1 MFIKALS
8 IENFKPFTSD
18 NPLVLT
24 DLNVPDNINE
34 GTGLNVLVGE
44 NGCGKTT
51 ILDALALPLLSY
63 KADGITVNDFN
74 DPKSDMLVTIHS
86 HEPFSVSKTMPKQ
99 SFSSCGLLFKAKLRD
114 RATKNYLSSIVV
126 SDQLFIPVENE
137 NTVREGSVDLRVNVN
152 NPFSGPRF
160 SKNEVMFLD
169 KNRTNQIRTGTF
181 NNTKFDRLMED
192 LNFQY
197 LSKCEESPKDID
209 STVSKTVKQ
218 TAQND
223 FLVDIINK
231 ASKIIGQDI
240 RLHLIDNWKPYSNAF
255 FSIMKENNQFIN
267 LNMLGSGYEMIFSL
281 IFTSTLSKQSN
292 KQLIVM
298 IDEPELHMH
307 PKLQEQLCSLL
318 IDLSKES
325 QIFIST
331 HSPLLVKQLRM
342 NNNSKFMIIKKQ
354 ENKIIISD
362 MDSGVLPYISAN
374 EINYLAFDLPT
385 AEFHDELYGHLMY
398 ELEEFTTESFDKR
411 LVEKFSIERDTKWQK
426 EKDGQIQGTML
437 NVTLPTFIRHKL
449 HHPENKTMQVYC
461 YSPEEM
467 INSISKMI
475 AIIKQIKEEEMIN
488 D

>member
-8 IENFKPFTSD
+8 IENFKPFTSA

-24 DLNVPDNINE
+24 DLNVPDSIHE

-99 SFSSCGLLFKAKLRD
+99 SFLSSGFLFKAKLRD
-114 RATKNYLSSIVV
+114 RGTKSYLSSIVV
-126 SDQLFIPVENE
+126 SDQLFLPAENE
-137 NTVREGSVDLRVNVN
+137 DSVKEGSVDLRVNVN

-160 SKNEVMFLD
+160 SENEVLFLD
-169 KNRTNQIRTGTF
+169 KNRTNQTRTGTY
-181 NNTKFDRLMED
+181 NSTRFDRLMED

-197 LSKCEESPKDID
+197 LLKCEKIPNDID
-209 STVSKTVKQ
+209 NLVSENVKR

-223 FLVDIINK
+223 FLVEIINK
-231 ASKIIGQDI
+231 ASAIIGQNI
-240 RLHLIDNWKPYSNAF
+240 RLHLLDNWKPYSNGF
-255 FSIMKENNQFIN
+255 FSIKKENNQFLN

-281 IFTSTLSKQSN
+281 IFASTLSKQSN

-307 PKLQEQLCSLL
+307 PKLQEQLCTLL
-318 IDLSKES
+318 LELSKES

-331 HSPLLVKQLRM
+331 HSPLLVKQLRK
-342 NNNSKFMIIKKQ
+342 NNNSKFMIFRKQ
-354 ENKIIISD
+354 ENDIIVSD
-362 MDSGVLPYISAN
+362 MDAGVLPYTSAN
-374 EINYLAFDLPT
+374 EINYLAFDLPS

-398 ELEEFTTESFDKR
+398 ELEEFTIESFDKR
-411 LVEKFSIERDTKWQK
+411 LTESFFKKKCRQWQQEKKGEVFGPM
-426 EKDGQIQGTML
+426 KDI
-437 NVTLPTFIRHKL
+437 TLQTFIRHKL
-449 HHPENKTMQVYC
+449 HHPENLTMQSYNFTTD
-461 YSPEEM
+461 EM
-467 INSISKMI
+467 NVSIKEMI
-475 AIIKQIKEEEMIN
+475 AIIKQIKGKE
-488 D
+488 